1 MSDKLK
7 EIDIR
12 NGSYYF
18 FDDIINVKRLDSNKI
33 KIDEKPY
40 KNILIYYFGYVMFKD
55 LSYVAINSV
64 NPLYLI
70 INKIS
75 DYIEAS
81 NGNKHLGLVPTA

>member
-33 KIDEKPY
+33 KTDEKPC
-40 KNILIYYFGYVMFKD
+40 KNIFIYYFGYVMVKD

-64 NPLYLI
+64 NPL
-70 INKIS
+70 
-75 DYIEAS
+75 
-81 NGNKHLGLVPTA
+81 